1 MWCRFVKRL
10 VVLIKKLYKSIVC
23 YSYMITTVQIRTKV
37 RDRLEGLKTHPRE
50 SFNDVIERLINSQI
64 DDEPLTDEDLK
75 EIEAG
80 LEDIKAGRIISHEDL
95 KRKLGL

>member
-1 MWCRFVKRL
+1 
-10 VVLIKKLYKSIVC
+10 
-23 YSYMITTVQIRTKV
+23 MITTVQIRTKV